1 MRLTGPLL
9 LVLHGLCVASLQGQ
23 QPESAEVIMA
33 KVAQNQDSAQ
43 EMRSAFVYNQNLF
56 IRFKRGNGKVC
67 REELREFSVAPTA
80 KGTEK
85 TLIRFLGKYL
95 KEGKLV
101 AYAEP
106 EFHYKGLDLDADLI
120 TGLAEEMAGD
130 KDSRDGISADLF
142 PLTSQEQ
149 KKYDFALKG
158 RETFRGKDVY
168 RISFKPAQHESSD
181 GTPWAGDAL
190 IDSQAFQ
197 PVSVTTRLAHGI
209 PFWVKTLLGTDIKR
223 LGFKVE
229 YERFDED
236 LWFPV
241 NYGGEFKVTGVFFY
255 KRTMAIALHNSAFQ
269 HAQVTTS
276 ISFEK
281 E

>member
-33 KVAQNQDSAQ
+33 KVAQNQDRAQ

-101 AYAEP
+101 EYTDP
-106 EFHYKGLDLDADLI
+106 EFHYKELDLDAELI
-120 TGLAEEMAGD
+120 TSLAEDTADD
-130 KDSRDGISADLF
+130 KGSRDGISADLF
-142 PLTSQEQ
+142 PLTSREQ

-276 ISFEK
+276 ISFEN